1 MLDQRVPALS
11 DLSVFEIMNGYQAP
25 FFSYQV
31 MKIYKII
38 AFIRRRNTSKIR
50 PKVSITTFSINFFI
64 SKLDIPTSF
73 LDIFTIMIIIVNQS
87 NLL

>member
-50 PKVSITTFSINFFI
+50 PKVSITTFFN
-64 SKLDIPTSF
+64 KLFYFKIRYSNIF
-73 LDIFTIMIIIVNQS
+73 LRHIYNNDNNS
-87 NLL
+87 